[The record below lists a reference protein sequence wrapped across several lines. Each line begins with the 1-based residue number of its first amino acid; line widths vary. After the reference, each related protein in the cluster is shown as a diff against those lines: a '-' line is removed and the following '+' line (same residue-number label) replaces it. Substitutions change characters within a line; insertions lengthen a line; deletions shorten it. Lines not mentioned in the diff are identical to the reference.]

1 MIREANIYDIPRMN
15 ELGSLLEENFSKVY
29 SISEMLEDNIS
40 KVFVYEK
47 DDQVVGFILATDL
60 QETCDILSVVVDPN
74 YRRMKI
80 ASNLIDYLISD
91 LDENL
96 KLITLEVS
104 TKNTPALKLYDKFGF
119 EVVNIRK
126 KYYQNGD
133 DAYLMARESE

>member
-74 YRRMKI
+74 YRRMQI

-104 TKNTPALKLYDKFGF
+104 TKNTPALKLYDQFGF

>member
-1 MIREANIYDIPRMN
+1 MIRKANIYDIPRMN

-60 QETCDILSVVVDPN
+60 QETCDILSVVVDSN
-74 YRRMKI
+74 YRRMKT

-104 TKNTPALKLYDKFGF
+104 TKNTPALKLYDQFGF

>member
-74 YRRMKI
+74 YRRMKV

-104 TKNTPALKLYDKFGF
+104 TKNTPALKLYDQFGF

>member
-1 MIREANIYDIPRMN
+1 MIREADIPRMN

-60 QETCDILSVVVDPN
+60 QETCDILSVVVDSN

-104 TKNTPALKLYDKFGF
+104 TKNTPALKLYDQFGF

>member
-1 MIREANIYDIPRMN
+1 MIRKANIYDIPRMN

-60 QETCDILSVVVDPN
+60 QETCDILSVVVDSN

-104 TKNTPALKLYDKFGF
+104 TKNTPALKLYDQFGF

>member
-1 MIREANIYDIPRMN
+1 MIRKANIYDIPRMN

-74 YRRMKI
+74 YRRMKV

-104 TKNTPALKLYDKFGF
+104 TKNTPALKLYDQFGF

>member
-80 ASNLIDYLISD
+80 ASNLIDYLISV

-104 TKNTPALKLYDKFGF
+104 TKSTPALKLYDQFGF

>member
-74 YRRMKI
+74 YRRMKV

-104 TKNTPALKLYDKFGF
+104 TKNTPALKLYDQFGF
-119 EVVNIRK
+119 EVVNVRK

>member
-60 QETCDILSVVVDPN
+60 QETCDILSVVVDSN

-104 TKNTPALKLYDKFGF
+104 TKNTPALKLYDQFGF

>member
-60 QETCDILSVVVDPN
+60 QETCDILSVVVDSN

>member
-15 ELGSLLEENFSKVY
+15 ELGGLLEENFSKVY

-74 YRRMKI
+74 YRRMKV

-104 TKNTPALKLYDKFGF
+104 TKNTPALKLYDQFGF

>member
-1 MIREANIYDIPRMN
+1 MIRKANIYDIPRMN

-74 YRRMKI
+74 YRRMQI

-104 TKNTPALKLYDKFGF
+104 TKNTPALKLYDQFGF

>member
-60 QETCDILSVVVDPN
+60 QETCDILSVVVDSN

-104 TKNTPALKLYDKFGF
+104 TKNTPALKLYDQFGF
-119 EVVNIRK
+119 EVVNVRK
-126 KYYQNGD
+126 KYYANGD

>member
-119 EVVNIRK
+119 EVVNVRK
-126 KYYQNGD
+126 KYYANGD